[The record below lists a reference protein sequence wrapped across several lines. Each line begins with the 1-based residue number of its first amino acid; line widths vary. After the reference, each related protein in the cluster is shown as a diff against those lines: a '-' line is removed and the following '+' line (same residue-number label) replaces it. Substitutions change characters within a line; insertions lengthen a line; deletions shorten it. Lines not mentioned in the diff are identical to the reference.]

1 MPDRNMEFGKF
12 GARGIK
18 GYEAAARQLDQ
29 LAGFIAT
36 PVIRRRGMMAR
47 LNYLTRTPHARA
59 AARACGLTVSER
71 TLKRWA
77 EGKATPSRNSLAQLE
92 AAYRQV
98 RRHNVARHL
107 LQRLN
112 RQGRGT
118 RVEFHPLNQSQVERP
133 RHRDVG
139 FRTLNVRHW
148 DRMVEAWVEGD
159 DDGMD
164 AAWFGDITA
173 DLGSDYGAYE
183 YVMNVG
189 FAA

>member
-1 MPDRNMEFGKF
+1 MPGRNLQFGVF
-12 GARGIK
+12 GAQGLK

-36 PVIRRRGMMAR
+36 PVTQRRGMMAR
-47 LNYLTRTPHARA
+47 LNYLTRTEHAKA
-59 AARACGLTVSER
+59 AARQAGLTVSDR

-77 EGKATPSRNSLAQLE
+77 DGKATPSKKSLAQLD

-98 RRHNVARHL
+98 RRNNVARHL

-112 RQGRGT
+112 KQGRGT

-139 FRTLNVRHW
+139 FRTLNVRNW
-148 DRMVEAWVEGD
+148 DRMVDAWAAGD
-159 DDGMD
+159 DEAMD
-164 AAWFGDITA
+164 AEWFETITA
-173 DLGSDYGAYE
+173 DLGSEYGAYE
-183 YVMNVG
+183 YVMNIG